1 LVNPNSTTGG
11 PYARA
16 CGPFSFSG
24 ASAAR
29 TLSRRSRYRAECYAL
44 ATVSEPGI
52 FVEIFIASS
61 IDEIWHRTQD
71 PGLHELW
78 DLRFTSIHYL
88 PKQTEDEP
96 QRFRYST
103 RIGFGL
109 KIEGEGESTGTR
121 ENATGLRTSAL
132 KFWSA
137 DPKSLIEEGAG
148 YWKYIPTANGVR
160 FLTWYDY
167 RARFGMAGRSIDRL
181 TFRPLIGW
189 ATAWSF
195 DRLRLW
201 IERGIAPQLSMRMAV
216 IHAVARFGIAFIW
229 FWQGLVPKLLF
240 ANADEKAMMA
250 AVGMSPSL
258 VPAAGILEV
267 FLGLATLLL
276 WRWRPFFLVNV
287 AAMFAALIVVAQ
299 HSPAYLT
306 AAFNPVTLNLGMILL
321 SVIGYIASVDLP
333 SASRCLRS
341 PAKGSA

>member
-1 LVNPNSTTGG
+1 
-11 PYARA
+11 
-16 CGPFSFSG
+16 
-24 ASAAR
+24 
-29 TLSRRSRYRAECYAL
+29 
-44 ATVSEPGI
+44 VSEPGI
-52 FVEIFIASS
+52 YVEIFIASS

-78 DLRFTSIHYL
+78 DLRFTSINYL

-109 KIEGEGESTGTR
+109 KVEGEGESTGTR

-148 YWKYIPTANGVR
+148 YWKYILTTDGIR

-167 RARFGMAGRSIDRL
+167 RARFGMAGRLIDRVM
-181 TFRPLIGW
+181 FRPLIGW

-201 IERGIAPQLSMRMAV
+201 IERGLAPQVSMRMAV

-240 ANADEKAMMA
+240 ANADEKAMMT
-250 AVGMSPSL
+250 AVGMPVSL
-258 VPAAGILEV
+258 VPVAGVLELALAV
-267 FLGLATLLL
+267 ATLGL
-276 WRWRPFFLVNV
+276 WRWRPFFLANI
-287 AAMFAALIVVAQ
+287 AAMIGALATVTL
-299 HSPAYLT
+299 HSPAYLS
-306 AAFNPVTLNLGMILL
+306 AAFNPVTLNCGMIFL
-321 SVIGYIASVDLP
+321 SVIGYVAAVDLP
-333 SASRCLRS
+333 SASRCLRT
-341 PAKGSA
+341 PANGSA